1 MNTDDDPE
9 LVKEKQNIT
18 ELIEKVEELDRHF
31 EEIEWQE
38 IMRRNR
44 RAWYSMEL
52 DIVLTRD
59 PQEIAKEIDH
69 DLFNSVNDP
78 SDSEKE
84 EDHAEEKV
92 ESDNSEIVWEEF
104 YDKIGYK
111 YWKNKITEE
120 TTYEDPAKR
129 PPSPWVRHD
138 LNSIDEENAWIE
150 CFDEYHQSK
159 YWYNQE
165 TGETYYDESYPEQY
179 IGNVWEAAKMA
190 SSEGA
195 DNSEG
200 VDGSYRDMQYN
211 NMNGYQDN
219 ADGDYDANSTF
230 ELTEENL
237 QEYNEYNENSKAEE

>member
-1 MNTDDDPE
+1 MTTDDNPE
-9 LVKEKQNIT
+9 LVKEKQKIT

-38 IMRRNR
+38 ITRRNR

-52 DIVLTRD
+52 DIVLTRN
-59 PQEIAKEIDH
+59 PQLVAKEIEH
-69 DLFNSVNDP
+69 DLFNSVDDSN
-78 SDSEKE
+78 DSEKE
-84 EDHAEEKV
+84 EDHAEEKG
-92 ESDNSEIVWEEF
+92 ETDDSEIVWEEF

-120 TTYEDPAKR
+120 TTYEDPKKR
-129 PPSPWVRHD
+129 PPTPWVRHD
-138 LNSIDEENAWIE
+138 LNSADEEHVWIE

-165 TGETYYDESYPEQY
+165 TGETYYNDSYPEQY

-190 SSEGA
+190 SQDEA
-195 DNSEG
+195 QNSE
-200 VDGSYRDMQYN
+200 VTDGTYHETQYSN
-211 NMNGYQDN
+211 VHEYEDHS
-219 ADGDYDANSTF
+219 DKDYEATSTF

-237 QEYNEYNENSKAEE
+237 QEYNEYSKEED

>member
-1 MNTDDDPE
+1 MIR
-9 LVKEKQNIT
+9 L
-18 ELIEKVEELDRHF
+18 
-31 EEIEWQE
+31 
-38 IMRRNR
+38 
-44 RAWYSMEL
+44 
-52 DIVLTRD
+52 
-59 PQEIAKEIDH
+59 
-69 DLFNSVNDP
+69 
-78 SDSEKE
+78 
-84 EDHAEEKV
+84 
-92 ESDNSEIVWEEF
+92 
-104 YDKIGYK
+104 GK

-129 PPSPWVRHD
+129 PPTPWVRHD
-138 LNSIDEENAWIE
+138 LNSMDKENAWIE

-165 TGETYYDESYPEQY
+165 TGETYDESYPEQY